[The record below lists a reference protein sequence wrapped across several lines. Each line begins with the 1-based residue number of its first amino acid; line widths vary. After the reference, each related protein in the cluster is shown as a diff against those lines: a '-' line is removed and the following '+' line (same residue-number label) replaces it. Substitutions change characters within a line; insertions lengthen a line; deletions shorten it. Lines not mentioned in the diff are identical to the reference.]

1 MQLMSCDTASLR
13 AARRFTR
20 RQALVLTVLLG
31 AAFMLSIDFSILNVA
46 LPQAGAGV
54 GMTED
59 QLPWIATAFALPAAG
74 CTLLC
79 GRLGDRFGARRV
91 FLAAMVVLAAGSLLG
106 GLATGPAILLA
117 ARALQGLAAAMAVP
131 TALALITTSF
141 GDGPLRERALGLNGA
156 LACGGFTVGALAGGT
171 LVDGLGWR
179 AAFIVNVPLA
189 VAVLV
194 VAPFV
199 VSESRRPERTRLDL
213 AGAVTGTVGLVA
225 LVYAVIEADPV
236 AAVVG
241 VGVLAAFW
249 RIERRAPA
257 PLVPITILTRPGVV
271 RGNLAGMAIFLVEP
285 ALIFLTT
292 LYLQHVL
299 GLSPLATGLVF
310 GVPGVAA
317 MIAGVVAGRAIGR
330 VGVGRVL
337 VVAMSVQALAIV
349 PLLALGT
356 DRSALFVLVPALFVG
371 FFGHV
376 AAIVAATVAATS
388 DLPDHEQGL
397 AAGLASTTQQVAI
410 TVGIPALSAIAALAA
425 DPVDG
430 YRLALAVAV
439 VAMLAVV
446 AHLGR
451 GLRATRTTTA
461 AAATRPTRESRR

>member
-1 MQLMSCDTASLR
+1 MQLMSCDIASVPTAS
-13 AARRFTR
+13 RFTR

-46 LPQAGAGV
+46 LPQAGTGV

-106 GLATGPAILLA
+106 GLANGPAVLLA

-179 AAFIVNVPLA
+179 AAFLVNVPLA

-241 VGVLAAFW
+241 AGALAAFW

-257 PLVPITILTRPGVV
+257 PLVPTAILTRPGVV
-271 RGNLAGMAIFLVEP
+271 RGNLAGLTIFLVEP

-388 DLPDHEQGL
+388 GVPDQEQGL

-410 TVGIPALSAIAALAA
+410 TVGIPVLSAIAALAA

-430 YRLALAVAV
+430 YHLALAVAV

-451 GLRATRTTTA
+451 GLRAARTTA
-461 AAATRPTRESRR
+461 GVAQPALSSRAR